1 MMLYK
6 KHLVGEDIFEFIL
19 ICPEIN
25 KQNVINDIN
34 KIKINNINI
43 FKVYSDEEIIDSKYI
58 NSNNWCK
65 QMLIKLNIFK
75 YIKTEFYFIIDD
87 DMILTKKLGFE
98 DFFDTNDKIY
108 YSYEAYSDNTPLF
121 QNNTIWLEMS
131 CKAICG
137 NLEQLKTEKTIMGVT
152 PQLFITKIVSELV
165 NYLGTNLE
173 LFIFRDVATEFQL
186 YWQFLIK
193 TGRTNLYTP
202 DNRFFSV
209 DESIH
214 LISRCSH
221 DNIIERIKNGY
232 VTKKNF
238 FVVIQSHLKYPYAIL
253 SNAIDIALS

>member
-1 MMLYK
+1 
-6 KHLVGEDIFEFIL
+6 
-19 ICPEIN
+19 
-25 KQNVINDIN
+25 
-34 KIKINNINI
+34 
-43 FKVYSDEEIIDSKYI
+43 
-58 NSNNWCK
+58 
-65 QMLIKLNIFK
+65 
-75 YIKTEFYFIIDD
+75 
-87 DMILTKKLGFE
+87 
-98 DFFDTNDKIY
+98 
-108 YSYEAYSDNTPLF
+108 
-121 QNNTIWLEMS
+121 
-131 CKAICG
+131 
-137 NLEQLKTEKTIMGVT
+137 MGVT